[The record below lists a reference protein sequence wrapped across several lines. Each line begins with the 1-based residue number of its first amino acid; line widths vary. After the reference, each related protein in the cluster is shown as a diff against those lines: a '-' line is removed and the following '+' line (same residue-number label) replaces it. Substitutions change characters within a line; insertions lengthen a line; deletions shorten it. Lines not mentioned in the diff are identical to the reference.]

1 MSSTETPAASCAD
14 ILSMLVASRGYMAAT
29 DVNSFLLSKEKEEQS
44 PPKSQSEC
52 SKISSIIIAFTK
64 GSDY

>member
-29 DVNSFLLSKEKEEQS
+29 D
-44 PPKSQSEC
+44 
-52 SKISSIIIAFTK
+52 SSRFTMEADLTRSLVDNDLYVDRLTAK
-64 GSDY
+64 CN